1 MYHNV
6 FIHSSMDGDLSYPF
20 LTIMP
25 SAAWASLCVGVF
37 PFLLGAYLGVEF
49 LGHVVNSAFNNL
61 KNFQTAFQSDVT
73 FYNPTNNV
81 RGFASLSGC
90 SQ

>member
-1 MYHNV
+1 MSILFVLIAILYSIVWMYHNV

-37 PFLLGAYLGVEF
+37 PFLLGAYLGVE
-49 LGHVVNSAFNNL
+49 LLHH
-61 KNFQTAFQSDVT
+61 TAVLT
-73 FYNPTNNV
+73 
-81 RGFASLSGC
+81 
-90 SQ
+90 

>member
-1 MYHNV
+1 MNNPALNIMYKFLFEHV
-6 FIHSSMDGDLSYPF
+6 FS
-20 LTIMP
+20 
-25 SAAWASLCVGVF
+25 V
-37 PFLLGAYLGVEF
+37 LLGAYLGVEF